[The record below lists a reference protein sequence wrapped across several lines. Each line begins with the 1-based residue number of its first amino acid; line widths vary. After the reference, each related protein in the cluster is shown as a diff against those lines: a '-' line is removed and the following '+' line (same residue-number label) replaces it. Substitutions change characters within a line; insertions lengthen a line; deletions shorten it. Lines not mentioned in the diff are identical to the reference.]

1 MPHHPTLLQRL
12 LPLFLF
18 FCFLLPALSA
28 REVRVHDP
36 VVAREGDN
44 YYLFSTGPGIP
55 FFKSKDLKHWS
66 RAGRVF
72 ESSPSWTKEVA
83 PGFDGNVWAPDI
95 VQRGDRFYLFYAIS
109 APGKITSAIGL
120 TINKTL
126 DPASPDYSWKDQG
139 IVIRSIEHRDLWN
152 AIDPQV
158 LVDEKGTAWMSFGSF
173 WGGLKMVKL
182 NESWTAPAEPPEWHS
197 LAKRERSV
205 LVDDGDPEPAALEG
219 PFVFRKGPW
228 YYLFI
233 SWDYCCRGTKSTYK
247 MVVGRARD
255 FRGPYLDRDG
265 WPDFV
270 VSRNN
275 LSLLAFR
282 NQGVAGRHSL
292 AVVLRGARGNPAAIG
307 ARVTLE
313 LSDGSSEAAEVSA
326 GSSYY
331 SQSTAACFF
340 GYTDAVRPRRAKVR
354 WPTGE
359 ESTSEITTATPTL
372 EITQQQA
379 K

>member
-95 VQRGDRFYLFYAIS
+95 VKRGDRFYLFYAIS

-255 FRGPYLDRDG
+255 FRGPYLDREG
-265 WPDFV
+265 KKLV
-270 VSRNN
+270 KGGGTV
-275 LSLLAFR
+275 LLA
-282 NQGVAGRHSL
+282 
-292 AVVLRGARGNPAAIG
+292 GNPAWPGVGHNSAYTFDGKDYLVFHAYDAADHGIPKLKIG
-307 ARVTLE
+307 EINWDAEGWPVVDPGILDHYHSVLE
-313 LSDGSSEAAEVSA
+313 EAGMLKAE
-326 GSSYY
+326 G
-331 SQSTAACFF
+331 
-340 GYTDAVRPRRAKVR
+340 
-354 WPTGE
+354 
-359 ESTSEITTATPTL
+359 
-372 EITQQQA
+372 
-379 K
+379 